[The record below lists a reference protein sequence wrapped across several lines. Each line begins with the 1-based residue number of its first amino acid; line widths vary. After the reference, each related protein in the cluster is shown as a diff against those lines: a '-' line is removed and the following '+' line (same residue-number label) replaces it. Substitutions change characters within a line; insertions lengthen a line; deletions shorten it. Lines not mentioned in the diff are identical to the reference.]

1 METIVKAPNA
11 LFKNSDGPVVLNYFG
26 SKVVASFNYSL
37 LPRREDVLHQ
47 LITIAQTAIENDDGD
62 AQFADAQLLVN
73 EKVAD
78 SD

>member
-1 METIVKAPNA
+1 VKAPNA
-11 LFKNSDGPVVLNYFG
+11 LFKNSDDPVVLNNFG

-37 LPRREDVLHQ
+37 LPPREDVLHQ